1 MGEATRCRL
10 RPAGRL
16 AVARSALSG
25 ALDRSVDLA
34 AALELRGYA
43 LGGRPERRHVPWSRH
58 DIRIAAAGVGI
69 VLLAIGG
76 RIAGIAEVEAYP
88 ELWIELGPAELAL
101 AGAIVALAAAPFAGR
116 AARMGV
122 ARA

>member
-1 MGEATRCRL
+1 MSEAARCRPQ
-10 RPAGRL
+10 PAGRL
-16 AVARSALSG
+16 AVARSALAG

-43 LGGRPERRHVPWSRH
+43 LGGRPARGARRGRATTSASPRPAC
-58 DIRIAAAGVGI
+58 RRGGGG
-69 VLLAIGG
+69 GG
-76 RIAGIAEVEAYP
+76 RAGGRGEVDTYP
-88 ELWIELGPAELAL
+88 GSISSSARAELAL
-101 AGAIVALAAAPFAGR
+101 AAAIVLLALRPFAGR